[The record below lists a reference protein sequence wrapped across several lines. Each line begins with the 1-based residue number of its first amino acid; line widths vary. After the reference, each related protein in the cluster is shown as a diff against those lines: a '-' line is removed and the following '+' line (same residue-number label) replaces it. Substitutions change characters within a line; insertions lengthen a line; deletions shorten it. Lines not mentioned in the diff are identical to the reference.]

1 MSMASITPH
10 HPAEVPRFP
19 ASSAALEF
27 TDHRRVLFVSGQ
39 VALRPDGTLPSGFEA
54 QCEQVWRNV
63 IAALAAAGLG
73 VEHLV
78 KVTTYLTDRSQ
89 VILNRAIR
97 QRVLGPHEP
106 AATTVIAQTLDPAW
120 LLEIEAIAAA

>member
-1 MSMASITPH
+1 MTTITPH
-10 HPAEVPRFP
+10 HPTDLPRFP
-19 ASSAALEF
+19 ASSAALEV
-27 TDHRRVLFVSGQ
+27 TGHRRVVFISGQ
-39 VALRPDGTLPSGFEA
+39 IAQRPDGSLPSGFEA

-63 IAALAAAGLG
+63 IAGLAATGLG

-89 VILNRAIR
+89 VMPNRAIR